1 VDAEEK
7 IQAVLPNIDA
17 LMGGRLITGARA
29 HHRLSRNLMSP
40 PDPLLAAVSGIANA
54 CCPLPGL
61 VTGGQPNDAQ
71 FRAARAA
78 GAVAV
83 LDIQDDG
90 TASIRRAGLAASL
103 GLRYVNIS
111 VTGHSHDD
119 TTMDTILA
127 LLRDEAAAPVFF
139 HYGSGN
145 RVGGA
150 LIPYFMLDK
159 GIEEDDAVALA
170 MRIGLRGADLLQW
183 GLDYVTRRT

>member
-1 VDAEEK
+1 
-7 IQAVLPNIDA
+7 
-17 LMGGRLITGARA
+17 
-29 HHRLSRNLMSP
+29 MSP
-40 PDPLLAAVSGIANA
+40 TDPLLAAVSGIANA

-78 GAVAV
+78 GAVTV
-83 LDIQDDG
+83 LDIRDPMEPRPFDEP
-90 TASIRRAGLAASL
+90 ALAASL

-111 VTGHSHDD
+111 VTGHSLDD
-119 TTMDTILA
+119 ATLEKILA
-127 LLRDEAAAPVFF
+127 VLRDESAAPVFF
-139 HYGSGN
+139 HCGSGN

-159 GIEEDDAVALA
+159 GMAEDDAVALA

-183 GLDYVTRRT
+183 GLDYTRRHAG